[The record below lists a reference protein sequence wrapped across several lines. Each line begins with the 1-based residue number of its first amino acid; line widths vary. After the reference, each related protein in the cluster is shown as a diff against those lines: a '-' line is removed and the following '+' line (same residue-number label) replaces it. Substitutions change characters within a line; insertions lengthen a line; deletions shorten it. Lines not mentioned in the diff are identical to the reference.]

1 MINLESVRT
10 LLEDGRTRLS
20 DQLMLLSSQG
30 YDGRREDS
38 PFGKREETAD
48 HSLEMEKRVA
58 LIQRVKGALTEVEH
72 ALEKLEQGTYGL
84 CDCCGKPI
92 PPARLEAI
100 PDASLC
106 LDCKAKQCKTAARE
120 PKFKS

>member
-1 MINLESVRT
+1 VINLESVRT
-10 LLEDGRTRLS
+10 HLEGERTRLA

-30 YDGRREDS
+30 HDGRREDS
-38 PFGKREETAD
+38 SFGKREETAD
-48 HSLEMEKRVA
+48 QTSELEKRVA
-58 LIQRVKGALTEVEH
+58 LMRHIRERLAEVEH
-72 ALEKLEQGTYGL
+72 ALVKIEQGTYGL

-106 LDCKAKQCKTAARE
+106 LDCKAKHNKTAARV
-120 PKFKS
+120 P